1 MSERP
6 GLSGDSTD
14 EALLLRIRKGDLGA
28 LEQLFKRYQHSLY
41 QTALGITHDPELSEE
56 IVQDCFYKLYRHAD
70 TLDATLPLAPWLYRV
85 GVNLCYSML
94 RRRRP
99 WSEPFH
105 NLAERLRVS
114 GQQAPE
120 QVAEQHEVQSIV
132 RETLQELSPQHRAV
146 LVLHYFHDYSVTEI
160 AAILECPEGTIKS
173 RLHHARRLLK
183 QRLIQRLGSAPDSLP
198 NQS

>member
-14 EALLLRIRKGDLGA
+14 EALLLRTRKGDLGA

-70 TLDATLPLAPWLYRV
+70 TLDAALPLAPWLYRV
-85 GVNLCYSML
+85 TVNLCYSML

-99 WSEPFH
+99 WSESFH
-105 NLAERLRVS
+105 NLAERLRTS

-120 QVAEQHEVQSIV
+120 QLAEQHEVQSIV
-132 RETLQELSPQHRAV
+132 RETLQELTPQHRAV

-160 AAILECPEGTIKS
+160 AEILECPEGTIKS

-183 QRLIQRLGSAPDSLP
+183 QRLIQRIGSAPDSLP